1 MVRREVKAFQRK
13 LHMQGVTQRAE
24 EEFSGSMIVVGI
36 FAEVRRI
43 GYELAVNT
51 VELKFVCEILMRCK

>member
-1 MVRREVKAFQRK
+1 
-13 LHMQGVTQRAE
+13 
-24 EEFSGSMIVVGI
+24 MIVVGI